1 MKIRG
6 LALIG
11 GLLFGASAVNSLST
25 VCAQPWPAR
34 PVRVVVP
41 FPAGGPADVLGRIA
55 AGKFTEATGQQ
66 FVIDNRGG
74 ANGNIGAAIV
84 AKAAPDGYTLLF
96 ATTGP
101 LALNHML
108 YKNTPY
114 DPVKDFAPIV
124 LFGDVP
130 MILVAHPAL
139 PVKSLAELITY
150 AKANPGKLTY
160 ASPGRASLGHLVA
173 ELVQRNTGV
182 QLTHVP
188 YKGSAPAVI
197 DLLGGSVN
205 LAFDLA
211 ATYYQHARAGKV
223 RALAVSTSS
232 RFTQLPDVPTVAESI
247 PGFQATGWF
256 GAVGPTGM
264 PAAAITRLNRVSND
278 YLTSSEGTARLRD
291 LAVRPVGGT
300 PQELGAFVRA
310 EIAKWRPVVEPL
322 ATSLD

>member
-1 MKIRG
+1 M
-6 LALIG
+6 
-11 GLLFGASAVNSLST
+11 
-25 VCAQPWPAR
+25 
-34 PVRVVVP
+34 
-41 FPAGGPADVLGRIA
+41 
-55 AGKFTEATGQQ
+55 
-66 FVIDNRGG
+66 
-74 ANGNIGAAIV
+74 
-84 AKAAPDGYTLLF
+84 
-96 ATTGP
+96 
-101 LALNHML
+101 
-108 YKNTPY
+108 
-114 DPVKDFAPIV
+114 
-124 LFGDVP
+124 
-130 MILVAHPAL
+130 
-139 PVKSLAELITY
+139 
-150 AKANPGKLTY
+150 
-160 ASPGRASLGHLVA
+160 A

-211 ATYYQHARAGKV
+211 ATYYQHTRAGKV

-256 GAVGPTGM
+256 GTVGPTGM

-278 YLTSSEGTARLRD
+278 YLTSSEGAARLRD

-300 PQELGAFVRA
+300 PQELGTFVRA

>member
-1 MKIRG
+1 MRAACCA
-6 LALIG
+6 LALM
-11 GLLFGASAVNSLST
+11 AWHAH
-25 VCAQPWPAR
+25 AQQWPAR

-55 AGKFTEATGQQ
+55 AAKFTQATGQQ

-84 AKAAPDGYTLLF
+84 AKAAPDGYTILF

-101 LALNHML
+101 LALNAML
-108 YKNTPY
+108 YKNTPF

-124 LFGDVP
+124 HFGDVP
-130 MILVAHPAL
+130 MIIVVNPSL
-139 PVKSLAELITY
+139 PVKSLADLIAQ
-150 AKANPGKLTY
+150 AKASPNKFTY

-182 QLTHVP
+182 QMNHIP

-197 DLLGGSVN
+197 DVLAGAVPV
-205 LAFDLA
+205 AFDLA
-211 ATYYQHARAGKV
+211 ATYFQHARAGKV
-223 RALAVSTSS
+223 RALAVSTAQ
-232 RFTQLPDVPTVAESI
+232 RFTQLPDVPTVAESV

-256 GAVGPTGM
+256 GAAGPAGM
-264 PAAAITRLNRVSND
+264 PAAAITTMNRAANE
-278 YLTSSEGTARLRD
+278 YLASAEGIARLSD
-291 LAVRPVGGT
+291 LAVRPVGGR
-300 PQELGAFVRA
+300 PEEFGAFVRA